1 MSGPEGEAEG
11 QEGSGPTIEARATAM
26 GWQPKE
32 KFKGAEGDFVDAES
46 FVKKGEEIL
55 PILRANNRRLV
66 DEVTGM
72 KKTLDQAQRH
82 NQELQQSVEG
92 LKEFQADIALERLK
106 TKKRDLSKQIKEARS
121 EDNTELEEQLE
132 EQLSTVNDAV
142 KEYTK
147 PTAKTQPTAKTEAAP
162 QPDPNLQAWMQD
174 NPWFQQDEKKTAI
187 AMGIGQELRKAGS
200 ALLGREFLDEV
211 ARQTEEFFAE
221 PRQSSKVESGR
232 GGNRARGGKSFS
244 DLPEEAQKGCLKFE
258 KTLVGPGKTYKSS
271 EEWKAHYAKEY
282 FGSES

>member
-1 MSGPEGEAEG
+1 MTREDEGTSAD
-11 QEGSGPTIEARATAM
+11 QTPTIESRATAM

-32 KFKGAEGDFVDAES
+32 KFKGLEGEFVDAEA

-72 KKTLDQAQRH
+72 KKTLDQAQRA

-106 TKKRDLSKQIKEARS
+106 SKKRDLSKQLKEARS
-121 EDNTELEEQLE
+121 EENTELEEQLE
-132 EQLSTVNDAV
+132 EQLSTVNEAV

-147 PTAKTQPTAKTEAAP
+147 PAAKTQPAAKTESAP

-174 NPWFQQDEKKTAI
+174 NPWFQNDSKKTAMS
-187 AMGIGQELRKAGS
+187 MGIAEELRKAGS
-200 ALLGREFLDEV
+200 ELTGRDFLDEV

-221 PRQSSKVESGR
+221 PRQSSRVESGR
-232 GGNRARGGKSFS
+232 GGARGRSGKGFA
-244 DLPEEAQKGCLKFE
+244 DLPDDAKKGCLKFE
-258 KTLVGPGKTYKSS
+258 RDLVGPGKTYKTAD
-271 EEWKAHYAKEY
+271 EWRAHYAKEY
-282 FGSES
+282 FGSDS

>member
-1 MSGPEGEAEG
+1 MSGENDQAGQGEDT
-11 QEGSGPTIEARATAM
+11 TIEARATAM

-32 KFKGAEGDFVDAES
+32 KFKGAEGEFVDAES

-72 KKTLDQAQRH
+72 KKTLTEAQRH
-82 NQELQQSVEG
+82 NQELQASVEG

-106 TKKRDLSKQIKEARS
+106 AKKKELSKAIKDARS
-121 EDNTELEEQLE
+121 EDNDDLQEELEEQL
-132 EQLSTVNDAV
+132 SVVNDAV

-147 PTAKTQPTAKTEAAP
+147 PAAKAATPPPAAEPPAK
-162 QPDPNLQAWMQD
+162 DPNLAAWMQE
-174 NPWFQQDEKKTAI
+174 NSWFQKDQKKTAI
-187 AMGIGQELRKAGS
+187 AIGIGQELRESGS
-200 ALLGREFLDEV
+200 PLLGREFLDEV

-232 GGNRARGGKSFS
+232 GGTRARSGKGFA
-244 DLPEEAQKGCLKFE
+244 DLPEDAKTGCLKFE
-258 KTLVGPGKTYKSS
+258 KNLVGPGKTYKTA
-271 EEWKAHYAKEY
+271 EEWRTHYAKEY
-282 FGSES
+282 FASES

>member
-1 MSGPEGEAEG
+1 MSGEGEGEAGE
-11 QEGSGPTIEARATAM
+11 QTIEARATAM

-32 KFKGAEGDFVDAES
+32 KFKGPEGEFVDAES

-72 KKTLDQAQRH
+72 KKTLDQAQRA

-106 TKKRDLSKQIKEARS
+106 TKKRDLSQQLKAARS
-121 EDNTELEEQLE
+121 DENTELEEELE

-147 PTAKTQPTAKTEAAP
+147 PAGKTTKPAEQAAN
-162 QPDPNLQAWMQD
+162 QPDPNLQSWMAD
-174 NPWFQQDEKKTAI
+174 NPWFEKDSKKTAI
-187 AMGIGQELRKAGS
+187 AMGIGQELRKANS
-200 ALLGREFLDEV
+200 PLVGREFLDEV

-221 PRQSSKVESGR
+221 PRQTSKVESGR
-232 GGNRARGGKSFS
+232 GGGRARAGKGFA
-244 DLPEEAQKGCLKFE
+244 DLPEDAKSGCLKFE
-258 KTLVGPGKTYKSS
+258 KSLVGPGKTYKTSD
-271 EEWKAHYAKEY
+271 EWRAHYAKEY
-282 FGSES
+282 FGSDS

>member
-1 MSGPEGEAEG
+1 MNGEDEDTSAD
-11 QEGSGPTIEARATAM
+11 QTIEARATAM

-32 KFKGAEGDFVDAES
+32 KFKGAEDEFIDAES

-72 KKTLDQAQRH
+72 RKTLDQAQRA

-106 TKKRDLSKQIKEARS
+106 TKKRDLSKQLKEARS
-121 EDNTELEEQLE
+121 DENAELEEQLE

-147 PTAKTQPTAKTEAAP
+147 PTVRSQATTKPAESAP
-162 QPDPNLQAWMQD
+162 PEPDPNLSAWMKD
-174 NPWFQQDEKKTAI
+174 NPWFQKDSKKTAM
-187 AMGIGQELRKAGS
+187 AMGIAEEMRKAGS
-200 ALLGREFLDEV
+200 ELTNREFLDEV

-221 PRQSSKVESGR
+221 PRQSSKVEPGR
-232 GGNRARGGKSFS
+232 GGGRARTGKSFA
-244 DLPEEAQKGCLKFE
+244 DLPEEAKVGCLKFE
-258 KTLVGPGKTYKSS
+258 KSLVGPGKTYKSS
-271 EEWKAHYAKEY
+271 EEWRAHYANEY
-282 FGSES
+282 FGS